1 MAQQWPSWKWK
12 EWRKDLSASSST
24 LNKAAR
30 TLGKGTTSKARQA
43 RRAHLQPGATQD
55 QHQNDGQND
64 GWDND
69 DGSSD
74 DGWGQG
80 GWHQADDWHQ
90 AGWSQGGWYHGDWD
104 DGPWKRDVA
113 WWENSWE
120 RAADDSPPPGLHLE
134 LKSVSPGNRGRN
146 KKRRGRRGASS
157 SSSPGGWNRDRAMGL
172 PSISEPDFSGSA
184 TPEKGKR
191 QRQRSNSQ
199 SNSESWV
206 SVATSNMSSK
216 VWRKKA
222 AEVEAE
228 RQAWLDA
235 KEKKPLHKEASEKRD
250 AGEAAASCSNKGAP
264 EKGDSSKENTS
275 EKGEPSKENTSE
287 KGEPSKENTS
297 EKGEPSKEN
306 TSEKGDGGKDEVKPQ
321 KKHLMVDYH
330 KTLATGNHTITQ
342 ESKLAME
349 KLLQKYDVT
358 VCSWCFQE
366 REKEVLDN
374 LARQS
379 FFPELYNCF
388 CTRKRTGFKGKG
400 WLCEEMG
407 ISAIFDDAADILK
420 DALERGIAVYPITSK
435 DEDHSW
441 WEAKGHN
448 AHPNFAAAVEAFLK
462 DEEEK

>member
-12 EWRKDLSASSST
+12 EWRKDLSASSAT

-43 RRAHLQPGATQD
+43 RRAHLQPGVTQD
-55 QHQNDGQND
+55 QGNQND

-69 DGSSD
+69 DDSSD

-80 GWHQADDWHQ
+80 GWHHGSTQGDWHQ
-90 AGWSQGGWYHGDWD
+90 ADWSQGGWYQGDWD
-104 DGPWKRDVA
+104 DGPWKRDGE

-120 RAADDSPPPGLHLE
+120 KDTDDSPPPGLHLE

-146 KKRRGRRGASS
+146 KKRRGGRGAS

-172 PSISEPDFSGSA
+172 PSISEPDFSGSS

-199 SNSESWV
+199 SSSESWV
-206 SVATSNMSSK
+206 SVATTNKSSKK
-216 VWRKKA
+216 VWRTK

-235 KEKKPLHKEASEKRD
+235 KEKKPQHKEASEKRD
-250 AGEAAASCSNKGAP
+250 AGEAAASSTKKGATENGGSNKGASDKVDSEKGAP

-275 EKGEPSKENTSE
+275 EKG
-287 KGEPSKENTS
+287 
-297 EKGEPSKEN
+297 
-306 TSEKGDGGKDEVKPQ
+306 DGGKDEVKPE

-379 FFPELYNCF
+379 FFPELYNCL
-388 CTRKRTGFKGKG
+388 CIRKRTGFKGKG
-400 WLCEEMG
+400 WLCQEMG

-420 DALERGIAVYPITSK
+420 DALEKGIAVYPIMTK
-435 DEDHSW
+435 DEDHRW
-441 WEAKGHN
+441 WKAMGHN
-448 AHPNFAAAVEAFLK
+448 AHPNFAAAVEAFLQ
-462 DEEEK
+462 DEAK